1 MRATPNNAQNGLIAL
16 LFAVKLATF
25 LSRHVL
31 QVLIWTDGRKGDKS
45 KKGGF
50 NREVVSFGANGTMN
64 NVRLREEGG
73 RKRGGGTLRGGEV
86 VVVWPLIYTSEDWGR
101 VSMWISDRR
110 RSVLYMAVSGQ
121 TGISRG
127 TALASLA
134 RQPRVGGAALCII
147 DSIFRHAATALHPH
161 SRQLFVFFF
170 TCEFCFYLFQN

>member
-16 LFAVKLATF
+16 LLAVKLATF

-86 VVVWPLIYTSEDWGR
+86 VVVWPLIYTSEDWGTR
-101 VSMWISDRR
+101 QHVDL
-110 RSVLYMAVSGQ
+110 RSTTVRPVHGSFRANGYQSGHRTRFACSTTSCWRCGPLY
-121 TGISRG
+121 
-127 TALASLA
+127 
-134 RQPRVGGAALCII
+134 
-147 DSIFRHAATALHPH
+147 
-161 SRQLFVFFF
+161 
-170 TCEFCFYLFQN
+170 N